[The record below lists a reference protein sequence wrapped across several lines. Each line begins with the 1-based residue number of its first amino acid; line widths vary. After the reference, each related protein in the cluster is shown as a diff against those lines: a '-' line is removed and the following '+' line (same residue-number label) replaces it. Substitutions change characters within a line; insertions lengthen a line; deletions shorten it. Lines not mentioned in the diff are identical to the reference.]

1 MALERATARAE
12 PLPQGP
18 SAPHNVPHAGS
29 RELSGASRGRLIVIN
44 AADSTGYLGPLRPED
59 PRDVAGYR
67 LVARIGEGGMGAV
80 YLSYTRGNQP
90 VALKV
95 IRREFAQDE
104 EFRRR
109 FQQEVQSAR
118 RVQGYHVVPVVDHDT
133 TGSLPWL
140 ATTFVPG
147 VSLDEAMAVYG
158 PLPLPSALQLVG
170 CVAEALRAVHV
181 AGVIHRDL
189 KPSNILLGA
198 GGPWLIDF
206 GIARAADATQLT
218 RSGGLIGT
226 PQYMSPEHVNGGSL
240 SPATDVFSLG
250 LVAAVAATGRHP
262 YGNGAAV
269 TLASRIANSEFRPP
283 DLTGYP
289 EPLRPVLERCLAVD
303 PASRPTPAELAELCA
318 EAYGRPL
325 RDFTRWLPNPLT
337 AEIACRAQSSRQPPW
352 PGPPAEVV
360 TSGHLSTYVPRSP
373 QYVPAGSGAPSS
385 TWRQALV
392 VIGAVVAAVVVA
404 TMAVSALTGG
414 GDETGGRPSGG
425 PTATS
430 PGQSTQ
436 PPASGTSSEPSPTR
450 TASADYAVKFKRKP
464 FTIRPGGWSEVDL
477 DVPKVDSN
485 GAFKAKEETEIQY
498 IDSFAYSTP
507 LVFLTPTGISDG
519 TTPEA
524 CKSGAETNVLPPAL
538 DRDELTTTIHKGTV
552 LCTVTT
558 EGNLA
563 MLEITKIVER
573 STYPDYITRLTLW
586 KMP

>member
-1 MALERATARAE
+1 MA
-12 PLPQGP
+12 
-18 SAPHNVPHAGS
+18 
-29 RELSGASRGRLIVIN
+29 
-44 AADSTGYLGPLRPED
+44 D
-59 PRDVAGYR
+59 YR

-95 IRREFAQDE
+95 IRREYAQDE

-147 VSLDEAMAVYG
+147 LSLDEAMVVYG
-158 PLPLPSALQLVG
+158 PLPLPSALQFVS
-170 CVAEALRAVHV
+170 CVAEALHAVHA

-198 GGPWLIDF
+198 SGPWVIDF

-218 RSGGLIGT
+218 CSGGLIGT
-226 PQYMSPEHVNGGSL
+226 PQYMSPEHVNGVAL

-262 YGNGAAV
+262 YGDGAALTV
-269 TLASRIANSEFRPP
+269 ATRIANSEFRPP
-283 DLTGYP
+283 NLTGYP
-289 EPLRPVLERCLAVD
+289 EPLRPILERCLAAD

-325 RDFTRWLPNPLT
+325 RDFTRWLPDPLT
-337 AEIACRAQSSRQPPW
+337 AEIARREQSSKQPPR
-352 PGPPAEVV
+352 PRPPVAAA
-360 TSGHLSTYVPRSP
+360 TSGHLPTYVPRSP
-373 QYVPAGSGAPSS
+373 QYDPAGSGAPASAS
-385 TWRQALV
+385 RQALLL
-392 VIGAVVAAVVVA
+392 IGAVVAAVVVA
-404 TMAVSALTGG
+404 AVAVSALTGG
-414 GDETGGRPSGG
+414 GDEPAGQPSGG

-436 PPASGTSSEPSPTR
+436 APTGGTSVKPSPTQ
-450 TASADYAVKFKRKP
+450 TAAADYRVIFKRKP
-464 FTIRPGGWSEVDL
+464 FTIRPGRWSDVDL
-477 DVPKVDSN
+477 DVPKANSN
-485 GAFKAKEETEIQY
+485 GAFEAEEGTEIHY
-498 IDSFAYSTP
+498 IDSFAYSKP
-507 LVFLTPTGISDG
+507 LVFLTTMGISDG
-519 TTPEA
+519 TTPQA
-524 CKSGAETNVLPPAL
+524 CRSGSETNVLPPDL
-538 DRDELTTTIHKGTV
+538 DRDELTTTLRKGRV

-558 EGNLA
+558 DGNLA
-563 MLEITKIVER
+563 MLEITDVVER
-573 STYPDYITRLTLW
+573 STYPDYVTRLTLW